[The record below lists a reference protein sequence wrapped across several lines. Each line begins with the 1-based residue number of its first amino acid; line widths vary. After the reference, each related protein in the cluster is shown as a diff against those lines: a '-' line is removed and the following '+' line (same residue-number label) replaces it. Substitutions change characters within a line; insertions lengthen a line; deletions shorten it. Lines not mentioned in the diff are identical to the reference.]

1 MTNKATKTNKAV
13 RSSGGSSS
21 NKANKSVEYTAK
33 DLLVLAQAFIR
44 TSENS
49 IDGVSQK
56 RSTFWEEVTKCFHK
70 LKESQQAY
78 DRRQK
83 KKAHYTEVR
92 LRGDFQLSDSE
103 DDSDCELP
111 NRTTSSLQQKW
122 SKFLLPIVTKFIAL
136 TEKHPMQSGEGKLIC
151 FLWLS
156 FSDFVS
162 HNV

>member
-13 RSSGGSSS
+13 GSSGGSSS

-70 LKESQQAY
+70 LKESQHMIE
-78 DRRQK
+78 DRRRRRVTQK
-83 KKAHYTEVR
+83 
-92 LRGDFQLSDSE
+92 LG
-103 DDSDCELP
+103 
-111 NRTTSSLQQKW
+111 
-122 SKFLLPIVTKFIAL
+122 
-136 TEKHPMQSGEGKLIC
+136 
-151 FLWLS
+151 
-156 FSDFVS
+156 FVMIF
-162 HNV
+162 N